1 MPDFTITTSIVT
13 ATEAIINKKI
23 TWTDK
28 ESKKKINSNLSVLRK
43 KLSSKG
49 KPSSFR
55 FLGKQDQDIFCY
67 GYLEGTTINK
77 NIEDIQLEP
86 PLTQNVYHDVIFLK
100 YDESVTS
107 PSFEMIQNLDH
118 IETNTQSGTGELV
131 ENSKDEIDPDLYLES
146 GEDEVGLDDEQN
158 KTIVKQLSY
167 KKIND
172 DIDEEEEEVIICE
185 DEDEEDEEEITV
197 KELEFNDE
205 LQIEDYHYP
214 KTFSLV

>member
-1 MPDFTITTSIVT
+1 MPDFTITTTIVT
-13 ATEAIINKKI
+13 TEAIINKRI
-23 TWTDK
+23 TWTEK

-55 FLGKQDQDIFCY
+55 LLGKQDQDIFCY

-77 NIEDIQLEP
+77 NIEDIQLDP
-86 PLTQNVYHDVIFLK
+86 PLTQNVYQDVIFLK

-107 PSFEMIQNLDH
+107 PSFEMIQNLDN
-118 IETNTQSGTGELV
+118 IDANTHSGTGELV

-167 KKIND
+167 EKINE
-172 DIDEEEEEVIICE
+172 DIAEEEEEVIICE
-185 DEDEEDEEEITV
+185 DEDEEDEEEITI

-205 LQIEDYHYP
+205 LQIEDYNYP
-214 KTFSLV
+214 KTFTLV